1 MNTLRQSRQ
10 EQQHPRRVTPSPT
23 SPIRALALKRD
34 VRSPASGHL
43 QSAWLANLAQRT
55 ATAAI
60 LIPAVI
66 VVIWFGGWVAFG
78 AITLITLQTTREL
91 SDMFARKGWQ
101 PITVLTTAL
110 CLIFF
115 VAGLRADAR
124 VPLLAIG
131 ISATVIG
138 SFIWLM
144 LTRSPI
150 DRTIIDW
157 ALTLAIPL
165 YIGWPLAFVLALRG
179 DAVGYATR
187 GFWWTMLLVLAVWAN
202 DTAALLC
209 GHYFGRNER
218 HKLAAQISPNKTW
231 EGFVGGMVC
240 STIIVFGVTI
250 VADNLLAHP
259 ISLPWYHRI
268 ILGMLIALAATGGD
282 LAKSMLKRG
291 TGVKDSGT
299 IFPGHGGMLD
309 RIDSLLFAVFVVF
322 AYAAGLGLV

>member
-1 MNTLRQSRQ
+1 MTTLRQPRQ
-10 EQQHPRRVTPSPT
+10 EQQQLRRATPSPM
-23 SPIRALALKRD
+23 SPIQSFALKRD
-34 VRSPASGHL
+34 VPAPASEHR

-78 AITLITLQTTREL
+78 AITLIALQATREL

-115 VAGLRADAR
+115 LAALRADVR
-124 VPLLAIG
+124 LPLLAVG
-131 ISATVIG
+131 ISATVAG
-138 SFIWLM
+138 PFIWLM

-165 YIGWPLAFVLALRG
+165 YVGWPLAFVLALRG

-202 DTAALLC
+202 DTGALLC
-209 GHYFGRNER
+209 
-218 HKLAAQISPNKTW
+218 
-231 EGFVGGMVC
+231 
-240 STIIVFGVTI
+240 
-250 VADNLLAHP
+250 
-259 ISLPWYHRI
+259 
-268 ILGMLIALAATGGD
+268 
-282 LAKSMLKRG
+282 
-291 TGVKDSGT
+291 
-299 IFPGHGGMLD
+299 
-309 RIDSLLFAVFVVF
+309 
-322 AYAAGLGLV
+322 